1 MAPRQEA
8 LIMVRAIRCAVV
20 LLLAWGRPAPAQITV
35 SRESLRVAPRARQP
49 VVLASISFT
58 PYALAGKLGEAW
70 IVVTLQG
77 VTITPQATRD
87 GTVMLEQA
95 RSPEVALRDAQG
107 LPNGAY
113 SVQFRFS
120 QVSSPAVVR
129 ILGGPANTAIA
140 QCALAQSSYS
150 ANEPAQVCDS
160 GMLQV
165 IDQKLALSLLMVQGY
180 QLHLASITVNSL
192 QPPGIR

>member
-1 MAPRQEA
+1 M
-8 LIMVRAIRCAVV
+8 MVRAIRCAVV
-20 LLLAWGRPAPAQITV
+20 LLLAWGRAAPAQITV
-35 SRESLRVAPRARQP
+35 PRESLRVAPRARQP

-95 RSPEVALRDAQG
+95 RNPEVALRDAQG

-120 QVSSPAVVR
+120 QASSPAVVR
-129 ILGGPANTAIA
+129 ILGGPANTTIA

-165 IDQKLALSLLMVQGY
+165 IDHKLWLSLLMVQGY
-180 QLHLASITVNSL
+180 QLHLASITVNAL